1 MTLMEIMRH
10 RRSVRKYTEDE
21 VKDSDIDMI
30 LDAALTSAS
39 GHGKR
44 PWSFIV
50 VKDKEMLKKLSE
62 SRLEGSAKMLA
73 NAQCAVVVVGNT
85 ELSDTWVEDC
95 SIALTNMQLM
105 TDSLGLGS
113 CWVQIRMRRH
123 SEEISADDYVRD
135 LLGIPDPYRV
145 QSILSIGVP
154 AVHPGE
160 RAGYD
165 KDKNEKI
172 HYNAW

>member
-1 MTLMEIMRH
+1 MTLIETMRH
-10 RRSVRKYTEDE
+10 RRSVRKYTDEALKDEDIE
-21 VKDSDIDMI
+21 MI

-50 VKDKEMLKKLSE
+50 VKDREMLEKLSK
-62 SRLEGSAKMLA
+62 SRMEGSAKMLA
-73 NAQCAVVVVGNT
+73 NAQRAIIVSGNA

-105 TDSLGLGS
+105 CDSLGLGS

-123 SEEISADDYVRD
+123 SEEISADDYVRN
-135 LLGIPDPYRV
+135 LLKIPEPYKI
-145 QSILSIGVP
+145 QAILSIGVP

-160 RAGYD
+160 REASDKEAKVHYD
-165 KDKNEKI
+165 L
-172 HYNAW
+172 W

>member
-1 MTLMEIMRH
+1 MTLMEMMRH
-10 RRSVRKYTEDE
+10 RRSVRKYTDE
-21 VKDSDIDMI
+21 AVKDEDIEMI

-50 VKDKEMLKKLSE
+50 VKDREMLEKLSK
-62 SRLEGSAKMLA
+62 SRMEGSAKMIA
-73 NAQCAVVVVGNT
+73 NAQRAIVVCGNA

-105 TDSLGLGS
+105 CDSLGLGS

-123 SEEISADDYVRD
+123 SEEISADDYVRN
-135 LLGIPDPYRV
+135 LLKIPEPYKI
-145 QSILSIGVP
+145 QAILSIGIP

-160 RAGYD
+160 REASDKEAKVHYD
-165 KDKNEKI
+165 L
-172 HYNAW
+172 W